1 MKKVYLKRQTMIILC
16 FFTFISLGIFFLNI
30 GTNNKKLVSLKY
42 KEDNDI
48 DYKVYLKDNDFFDE
62 KYIEKGKTYITSFID
77 YIHIDYSY
85 NIDFDQKVNSTYQY
99 QVVAKIEANKAENE
113 VGNYWTK
120 KYDVTKPIKKE
131 IENKQNYVIKQSIDI
146 DYNKYNEILN
156 DFKKNAGISNSEG
169 LLKVYLI
176 IKSDV
181 GNNEIDTPVNT
192 QLMLKLPLS
201 QMAIEATIDSDVNNN
216 VREVTRIIKDRGIL
230 YLGLITLG
238 LCFFAMSIFCF
249 WLFFRNKKIY
259 ARSNKYELELKKI
272 LSTYDS
278 IIVNTENDLDLE
290 KYNIIEVESFEEL
303 IDAHSEIRMPIN
315 YYHTDY
321 DSTFILLSDKTAWKY
336 VLKKRNLKRS
346 AKR

>member
-1 MKKVYLKRQTMIILC
+1 
-16 FFTFISLGIFFLNI
+16 
-30 GTNNKKLVSLKY
+30 
-42 KEDNDI
+42 
-48 DYKVYLKDNDFFDE
+48 
-62 KYIEKGKTYITSFID
+62 
-77 YIHIDYSY
+77 
-85 NIDFDQKVNSTYQY
+85 
-99 QVVAKIEANKAENE
+99 
-113 VGNYWTK
+113 
-120 KYDVTKPIKKE
+120 
-131 IENKQNYVIKQSIDI
+131 
-146 DYNKYNEILN
+146 
-156 DFKKNAGISNSEG
+156 
-169 LLKVYLI
+169 
-176 IKSDV
+176 
-181 GNNEIDTPVNT
+181 
-192 QLMLKLPLS
+192 MLKLPLS